1 MYIYIYIEE
10 ASLVILMS
18 GFSGETANI
27 DNPLMLDR
35 DYRIVCDKVSRVQR
49 NMIFFL
55 HVRDNLSRCVI
66 S

>member
-1 MYIYIYIEE
+1 
-10 ASLVILMS
+10 VILMS